1 MGLIAV
7 GVLAYLL
14 TTNRWAYAAYM
25 ILVVFPI
32 SFWLYS
38 VGAYSWFIN
47 MIWVLLV
54 AVISIPY
61 YIVLAALGG

>member
-1 MGLIAV
+1 MDLIAV
-7 GVLAYLL
+7 GALTYLL
-14 TTNRWAYAAYM
+14 TTNRLAYAAYL
-25 ILVVFPI
+25 ILVVLPI

-38 VGAYSWFIN
+38 VGAYSWFIH